1 MVIPNSTEASQ
12 TKINQTKITDWIQ
25 KPEIVQD
32 KKLQSSPSKSIV
44 PPQEV
49 RGDHPDNSIVAA
61 AVSTS
66 ERPEDN
72 FD

>member
-1 MVIPNSTEASQ
+1 MVIPNSTDAS
-12 TKINQTKITDWIQ
+12 QTKITDWIQ

-32 KKLQSSPSKSIV
+32 KKLQSSPSKSMD
-44 PPQEV
+44 PAQEV

-66 ERPEDN
+66 ERPLEN